1 MRCEVCGC
9 EHDGSYGSG
18 RFCSH
23 RCKQI
28 FVSSK
33 AITHH
38 KTPKSAIGMVCPVC
52 GIELSSKLAFKK
64 HRKEFKHYH
73 HRKTVAKGDWECS
86 YCGKSF
92 RTHKALVEHKKSE
105 HVDSC
110 GRYECRYCGRAFSK
124 AYQIAAHTARC
135 KLSPNYEKNV
145 EKSRNITRERF
156 KDGLPEETKKI
167 SDKLKKFYAEHP
179 ESASYK
185 YNHYSKGSWAEDYF
199 RDLFAKENI
208 VGWESQYHVLRY
220 RLDFAFIEEKIDFEV
235 DGHQHRV
242 DARIVKHDI
251 ERTKNLE
258 GIGWTVVRI
267 LWRDWN
273 KMTKDEKHR
282 WLEENLYCRLNQFR
296 MDRGRTGYAPDFGIG
311 VAPQKCD
318 DENGANSTN
327 SARADNDELRGDE
340 PKCVETIHPAPDFTQ
355 G

>member
-1 MRCEVCGC
+1 MKCEVCGC
-9 EHDGSYGSG
+9 EHNGSYGSG
-18 RFCSH
+18 RFCSNHCRRVFCGLKRNESPNKKFREKKILKCNVCGEIVVGSSKIRNHLKSHKEH
-23 RCKQI
+23 RCK
-28 FVSSK
+28 F
-33 AITHH
+33 
-38 KTPKSAIGMVCPVC
+38 
-52 GIELSSKLAFKK
+52 
-64 HRKEFKHYH
+64 
-73 HRKTVAKGDWECS
+73 
-86 YCGKSF
+86 
-92 RTHKALVEHKKSE
+92 
-105 HVDSC
+105 C
-110 GRYECRYCGRAFSK
+110 GRVFESGNVLGGHMYYCDK
-124 AYQIAAHTARC
+124 NPARDVN
-135 KLSPNYEKNV
+135 LLN
-145 EKSRNITRERF
+145 SRLHSHKWSSGER
-156 KDGLPEETKKI
+156 KQI
-167 SDKLKKFYAEHP
+167 SDRMKKFYAEHP

-220 RLDFAFIEEKIDFEV
+220 RLDFAFIKEKIDFEV

-267 LWRDWN
+267 LWSDWN
-273 KMTKDEKHR
+273 KMAKDEKHR
-282 WLEENLYCRLNQFR
+282 WLKENLYCRLNQFR

-311 VAPQKCD
+311 VASQKCD

-340 PKCVETIHPAPDFTQ
+340 PKCVETIHPAPDCTK